1 MKRRSD
7 RLRDRGRVGSVT
19 TVGCSHSRQDA
30 AGGARARRQVDDDR
44 LAFDAAFIVLV
55 ADGEARDA
63 VVILAAGDD
72 ARLRDHGGG
81 RSAIIRDPV
90 AEERITTDPRQRRR
104 LHSQLADKKCLSEL

>member
-19 TVGCSHSRQDA
+19 TVGCSHSVQDA
-30 AGGARARRQVDDDR
+30 AGGARAPRRRRQVDDDR
-44 LAFDAAFIVLV
+44 LALDSTLLVIV

-72 ARLRDHGGG
+72 GSNVACTRSSLQKVPLRALNAAGK
-81 RSAIIRDPV
+81 
-90 AEERITTDPRQRRR
+90 RR
-104 LHSQLADKKCLSEL
+104 AGD